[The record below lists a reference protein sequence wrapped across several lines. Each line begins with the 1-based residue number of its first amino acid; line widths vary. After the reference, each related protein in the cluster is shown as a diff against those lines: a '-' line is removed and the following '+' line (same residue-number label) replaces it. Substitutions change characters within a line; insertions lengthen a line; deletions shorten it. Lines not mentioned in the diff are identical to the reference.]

1 MVSFVSLVSLQKIY
15 YNGMAMQN
23 LKKELGKPPI
33 IYITRD
39 IERALGL
46 DLDTPGYFIISN
58 YTPFGNS
65 VAKGRKNVLL
75 IKGKRQLDTWELLQ
89 RIANSDPATAR
100 EESLVKT
107 SKVGQKRDSSV
118 ASLLRNGQLVVFKP
132 TQQIEKICADNG
144 WKLLNP
150 PAELANKVEEKISQI
165 EWLGELKKYL
175 PPYQIKK
182 CKDIRW
188 LNKKFILQFNRSHTG
203 SGTVLIENEK
213 ILKNIKKTFP
223 EREARI
229 APYIIGPLFTN
240 NNVVSKNKILL
251 GNISYQ
257 ITGLMPF
264 TDKQFATIGNDW
276 ALPRKILSK
285 KQITQYKKIAT
296 DVGLRLKKA
305 GWKGLFGID
314 VVVDEATGRLYL
326 LEINARQPASTT
338 YESQLQSSVIP
349 SQAEESLLS
358 APKNASNNPVNKPKE
373 KGSLD
378 SLRSLGMTNQFTTF
392 EAHLSALLDIELS
405 HKNLIP
411 ITDGAQVVQRV
422 TKHIPSLPEP
432 KFHKKP
438 PFDFIKYDNDKP
450 GADLLRMQT
459 ADGVMAKHNGL
470 NDVGK
475 KMLDFIGCVRG
486 GNVWDSQRAG
496 VIIIKNNRLLVIERD
511 KYGRRYLILPGG
523 SHEME
528 DNKLANTAIREA
540 LEETG
545 LRVKLDKSKK
555 PLKVISNGRDETYFF
570 VKSFT
575 GKSALGGPEKD
586 YNSKE
591 NSYKLKWVEVKKLKN
606 INLLP
611 DNIKNHLI
619 HTVKC

>member
-1 MVSFVSLVSLQKIY
+1 MFE
-15 YNGMAMQN
+15 
-23 LKKELGKPPI
+23 LKKRLKPSPT

-39 IERALGL
+39 IERALGF

-65 VAKGRKNVLL
+65 IAKGRKNVLL
-75 IKGKRQLDTWELLQ
+75 IKEKKQLDTRELLQ
-89 RIANSDPATAR
+89 HPK
-100 EESLVKT
+100 VKKYLKGK
-107 SKVGQKRDSSV
+107 KVGI
-118 ASLLRNGQLVVFKP
+118 VVFKP
-132 TQQIEKICADNG
+132 TQQIEKICADND

-165 EWLGELKKYL
+165 KWLALSEVDGLDLRKYL

-182 CKDIRW
+182 CKDICW
-188 LNKKFILQFNRSHTG
+188 VNKKFILQFNRSHTG

-285 KQITQYKKIAT
+285 KQTARYKKIAT
-296 DVGLRLKKA
+296 DVGLRLKKSD
-305 GWKGLFGID
+305 WKGLFGID
-314 VVVDEATGRLYL
+314 VVVDEKTGRLYL

-338 YESQLQSSVIP
+338 YESQLQ
-349 SQAEESLLS
+349 
-358 APKNASNNPVNKPKE
+358 NKTQNTINKTY
-373 KGSLD
+373 L
-378 SLRSLGMTNQFTTF
+378 TTF
-392 EAHLSALLDIELS
+392 EAHLASLLGIDLADCELI
-405 HKNLIP
+405 KINN
-411 ITDGAQVVQRV
+411 GAQMVQRV
-422 TKHIPSLPEP
+422 TKHIPSLPKP
-432 KFHKKP
+432 KFSKKP
-438 PFDFIKYDNDKP
+438 PFNVIKYDNDKP

-459 ADGVMAKHNGL
+459 TDGVMAKHNELSG
-470 NDVGK
+470 VGK
-475 KMLDFIGCVRG
+475 KMIDFIGCVKG
-486 GNVWDSQRAG
+486 GNVWDSKRAG
-496 VIIIKNNRLLVIERD
+496 VIIIKNKKLLIIERN

-523 SHEME
+523 SHESR
-528 DNKLANTAIREA
+528 DNKLANTATREA

-545 LRVKLDKSKK
+545 LRVKLDQSKK
-555 PLKVISNGRDETYFF
+555 PLKIISNGRDETYFF

-575 GKSALGGPEKD
+575 GRLALGGPEKD

-591 NSYKLKWVEVKKLKN
+591 NSYKLRWIEIKKLRKT
-606 INLLP
+606 NLLP
-611 DNIKNHLI
+611 TDIKNKILSP
-619 HTVKC
+619 TS